1 MKLLVTGAWNCTKE
15 QLDNLTSIGNEVVFL
30 QNESDPL
37 PDSATDV
44 EGIICNGL
52 FLHHDIEKFPN
63 LKYIQLTSAGFD
75 RVPMDYVKQKG
86 IAIYNARGVYS
97 IPMAEYAVM
106 GVLSLYKNIKFF
118 TENQK
123 NHEWIK
129 NRELTELYGKNALI
143 VGCGNVGNECAK
155 RFFALGMSV
164 SGADIINPDWN
175 YGGKFYFMD
184 QIECALE
191 NADVVILTL
200 PLTAQTH
207 HLFGEKLLRHLKK
220 SAVLVNISRGAII
233 DTPALEKV
241 LKEQKISGAVL
252 DVFENEPLEKDS
264 PLWDMDNVIIT
275 PHNSFVSEQN
285 SKRLSDVI
293 IKNLESREQK

>member
-97 IPMAEYAVM
+97 IPMAEYAIM
-106 GVLSLYKNIKFF
+106 GVLSLYKKITFF

-123 NHEWIK
+123 KHQWIK
-129 NRELTELYGKNALI
+129 NRELIELYGKNALV

-184 QIECALE
+184 QIEHALK
-191 NADVVILTL
+191 NADVIVLTL

-207 HLFGEKLLRHLKK
+207 HLFGEKLLGCLKK
-220 SAVLVNISRGAII
+220 SAVLVNISRGAVI
-233 DTPALEKV
+233 DTSALEKV